1 MRLISLDITLLDEEA
16 TLDMPALTKAFGKF
30 AKEVMRRARISLA
43 KSGKNSTGNL
53 SDSLASAMYVDKR
66 TNKITL
72 DFNAPEAPYWE
83 FVDQGVK
90 GSFSKK
96 KAPYSPFQFGSGT
109 GESGGLRNGIREWI
123 ANKPIKQWKSTK
135 SGRFM
140 SYDQMTHLISRA
152 VFLYGIAPTY
162 FYSGSLERTFKK
174 YKGKLE
180 DAIFDDYEVFFE
192 ENFSNNYTIEITI

>member
-1 MRLISLDITLLDEEA
+1 MVS
-16 TLDMPALTKAFGKF
+16 LTKAFGKF
-30 AKEVMRRARISLA
+30 AKEVLRRARVSLA

-53 SDSLASAMYVDKR
+53 SDSLASALYVDKR

-90 GSFSKK
+90 GSFSKL
-96 KAPYSPFQFGSGT
+96 KAPDSPFQFGSKT
-109 GESGGLRNGIREWI
+109 GQSGGLRKGIRSWI
-123 ANKPIKQWKSTK
+123 ANKPIKQWKHGTK
-135 SGRFM
+135 EKPGTGRFM

-152 VFLYGIAPTY
+152 VFQYGIAPSY

-180 DAIFDDYEVFFE
+180 DAIHEDYGVFFAD
-192 ENFSNNYTIEITI
+192 NFSKNYTIEITI

>member
-1 MRLISLDITLLDEEA
+1 
-16 TLDMPALTKAFGKF
+16 MPVLTKTFKKF

-53 SDSLASAMYVDKR
+53 SDSLASALYVDKR
-66 TNKITL
+66 TNKISL

-96 KAPYSPFQFGSGT
+96 KAPNSPFQFGSGS
-109 GESGGLRNGIREWI
+109 GQKGGLRTGIREWI
-123 ANKPIKQWKSTK
+123 DNKPIKQWKNKKT
-135 SGRFM
+135 GRFM

-152 VFLYGIAPTY
+152 VFQYGISPTY

-174 YKGKLE
+174 YKGKIE
-180 DAIFDDYEVFFE
+180 DAIHEDYEVFFAD
-192 ENFSNNYTIEITI
+192 NFSKNYTIEITI

>member
-1 MRLISLDITLLDEEA
+1 
-16 TLDMPALTKAFGKF
+16 MPALTKEFGKF

-83 FVDQGVK
+83 FVDQGVQ
-90 GSFSKK
+90 GSFSKL
-96 KAPYSPFQFGSGT
+96 KAPKSPFQFGSGT
-109 GESGGLRNGIREWI
+109 GQKGGLRNGIREWI

-135 SGRFM
+135 SGRFL
-140 SYDQMTHLISRA
+140 SYDQMTHLISRS
-152 VFLYGIAPTY
+152 VFMYGIAPTY

-174 YKGKLE
+174 YKEKLE
-180 DAIFDDYEVFFE
+180 DAVYEDYEVFFAD
-192 ENFSNNYTIEITI
+192 NFSKNYKIEITI